1 MSTDQSY
8 IPVVDDVGEEIQ
20 VVQSDR
26 LSIEHLAWFE
36 IGIQTGRRLAC
47 HEAGL
52 ESLGGG
58 TQAGRP
64 PQSAADLEDF
74 L

>member
-20 VVQSDR
+20 VVQNDR

-36 IGIQTGRRLAC
+36 IGIQTGRGHAC

-52 ESLGGG
+52 ESLGDGG
-58 TQAGRP
+58 AGNTY
-64 PQSAADLEDF
+64 
-74 L
+74 